1 MKEQKNKKWR
11 FSPRGGKVTDKDAFL
26 WYHSEFYGKNLREKL
41 DKAMGKNTNG
51 ISYDPNFNIKRDEV
65 AKIGEEIVKTLKDR
79 ENEFIKITC
88 PRKEYTLTKCE
99 ALQFASK
106 ILDVIAT
113 HEAYITHQEKYIDGT
128 KVDFIEKLIRKH
140 K

>member
-1 MKEQKNKKWR
+1 MKEQKFKKFR
-11 FSPRGGKVTDKDAFL
+11 FSPQGGKVTDKDAFL
-26 WYHSEFYGKNLREKL
+26 WSHLEGVRGNLKDKL
-41 DKAMGKNTNG
+41 EKAMGKNTNG

-65 AKIGEEIVKTLKDR
+65 AKIGEEIVNTLKDR

-113 HEAYITHQEKYIDGT
+113 HEANITHQEKYIDGT
-128 KVDFIEKLIRKH
+128 KVDWIEELIGKY